1 MNRNWQS
8 SVNEEKMKYRLLSSK
23 LIRIFLVTTGTV
35 SVVLGIIGIFLP
47 LLPTT
52 PFLLLAAYCYAK
64 SSERF
69 YNWLITNRIC
79 GKYIRNYREGLGM
92 KLQHKLFVIILLWLT
107 IGYSAI
113 AVITNKWI
121 KLVLIIIAI
130 SVTIHLIKLKTYVR
144 EQKEKNHK

>member
-1 MNRNWQS
+1 MKSNNFLSRRLVRILLILLGTF
-8 SVNEEKMKYRLLSSK
+8 SV
-23 LIRIFLVTTGTV
+23 F
-35 SVVLGIIGIFLP
+35 LGILGIFLP

-92 KLQHKLFVIILLWLT
+92 KLQHKLLAIILIWLT
-107 IGYSAI
+107 IGYSVT
-113 AVITNKWI
+113 AVVNNKWF
-121 KLVLIIIAI
+121 KLIFIVIAI
-130 SVTIHLIKLKTYVR
+130 SVTIHLIKLKTYRR
-144 EQKEKNHK
+144 E